1 MSNKNKG
8 NKKDNTS
15 NKNAV
20 VRNINSNNKSSNN
33 NKDMAYIRTLPTS
46 EYLKA
51 TVEKDVQKG
60 LLRVSRLRPE
70 NPIEYLG
77 KYLLEK
83 SKK

>member
-1 MSNKNKG
+1 MSNKNKSS
-8 NKKDNTS
+8 KKDNTS
-15 NKNAV
+15 KKNAV
-20 VRNINSNNKSSNN
+20 VKNINSNNKSSNN
-33 NKDMAYIRTLPTS
+33 NNDMNYIRSLPTS
-46 EYLKA
+46 EYLKL